1 MEGSMGTAKRYD
13 ARLVADV
20 CGNKDVVMREAHDGL
35 FVQHDDYAALE
46 ADLTAA
52 EQRAKELQ
60 ADNAR
65 LREINYELVTTHTT
79 LVVENARQ
87 ERAIWKFSGDPRAAL
102 AQPRT
107 GSQQPEDKIADAML
121 DNLRASGK
129 ARESEPRTEGESNG

>member
-46 ADLTAA
+46 AALTAA
-52 EQRAKELQ
+52 EQRAKELEEALQ
-60 ADNAR
+60 GAKWELKR
-65 LREINYELVTTHTT
+65 LEGAWWGGAITRPC
-79 LVVENARQ
+79 Q
-87 ERAIWKFSGDPRAAL
+87 ETIRIVDAAL

-107 GSQQPEDKIADAML
+107 AHYGEGLGWTCEFDGKHLADKECDCDPYDTAQ
-121 DNLRASGK
+121 
-129 ARESEPRTEGESNG
+129 PRTGSHDE